1 MFLSL
6 CCATGSASD
15 LLSDLRNTPKP
26 THHQNPVSQVTENG
40 AKVEGEQALSS
51 QDHQIQQGSPVH
63 VRGQLGCHHPV
74 PVKVAERAKS
84 KIRLEDPGQLS
95 K

>member
-6 CCATGSASD
+6 CSATGSASD
-15 LLSDLRNTPKP
+15 LPSDLRNTPNPP
-26 THHQNPVSQVTENG
+26 TTQNLVCQATENG
-40 AKVEGEQALSS
+40 AEAEGEQALSG
-51 QDHQIQQGSPVH
+51 QDHQIQQGSVH

-84 KIRLEDPGQLS
+84 TIRLEDPGQHS